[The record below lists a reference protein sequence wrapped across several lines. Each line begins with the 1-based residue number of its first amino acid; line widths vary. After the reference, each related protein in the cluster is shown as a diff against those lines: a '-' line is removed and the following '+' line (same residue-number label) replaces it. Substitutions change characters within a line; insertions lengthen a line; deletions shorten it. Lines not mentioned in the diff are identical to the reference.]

1 MAKAGRKPKY
11 EELRISERLDSVRG
25 WARHGSTR
33 KEIAEMLGVAESTL
47 FSWMGQYPEFA
58 EAIRTGAR
66 EADGEILNAAFR
78 QAVGYKVQVTEV
90 VKVKRQRIDPQTGRI
105 LTEEQAEKVEYE
117 KYFEPNPMITRF
129 MLINRLSSDYKAQPT
144 DDGGNTVVL
153 HCVPR
158 GEADGKDDNH

>member
-11 EELRISERLDSVRG
+11 EELRIAERLDSIRG

-58 EAIRTGAR
+58 EAIRTGAH
-66 EADGEILNAAFR
+66 EANGEILNAAFK
-78 QAVGYKVQVTEV
+78 QAVGYRERVAEI
-90 VKVKRQRIDPQTGRI
+90 VKVKHQRYDPVAKRV
-105 LTEEQAEKVEYE
+105 LTDEEEKIVEYD

-129 MLINRLSSDYKAQPT
+129 MLINRLPAAYKAQPA
-144 DDGGNTVVL
+144 DDDKSTVVVV
-153 HCVPR
+153 HNVPR
-158 GEADGKDDNH
+158 E